1 MAKRLEKE
9 LERGKAQFRVSGIVT
24 VKDNTFPEKDEDGNL
39 KETVSEKTGFSYM
52 RAGFFI
58 KANES
63 QSAFVSLLVPALQAP
78 RRPRLR
84 RGAVEGCARRPHGG
98 RARTRHPEVT

>member
-63 QSAFVSLLVPALQAP
+63 QSAFNQKRTLYT
-78 RRPRLR
+78 RLTLIPTKQLR
-84 RGAVEGCARRPHGG
+84 LSGTYE
-98 RARTRHPEVT
+98 TIKKF